1 MLPFQTLL
9 VIDRTGATPVYQQ
22 IANGLIHIIRNGMI
36 KPGSVL
42 PSTRAMAVLLQ
53 VHRKTVVAAYEELSA
68 QDWIESAP
76 RKSISVSKRLPD
88 LKPRSFKRVDETTA
102 YKKTTGNFFLK
113 LAEPTV
119 SIVKKPVYRLV
130 INDGFPDPRIA
141 PVDGLLKQYR
151 FLLKRIQPEGLIMHG
166 DAEGSLHLRNA
177 IAGFLGDT
185 RAIHAEHENILLTRG
200 AQMAIFIA
208 ARMIIKPGST
218 VIVGE
223 PNYSNANMIFE
234 HFGAKLVKVPVDE
247 HGINADAIEK
257 ICRKSKP
264 ALLYVIPHHHHP
276 TTVTLSAERRMKLLD
291 TIRTFK
297 LPVIED
303 DYDYDFHYN
312 KSPILPLASADH
324 NGYVLYIG
332 SITKSFASTI
342 RIGYLVAGAAFV
354 QQAAALKEMIDIR
367 GDVLMEEAMAVLFKS
382 GDMQKHLK
390 KSIKIYQARRD
401 MFCSLL
407 KDELEDMIR
416 FTIPAG
422 GMAVWA
428 RFEKKYPVQWVS
440 ERAAKLGLYMSPGH
454 FYNTGKHNYNAARMG
469 FAAMNKKEMEDIIQV
484 MKMIRSGRVHG

>member
-9 VIDRTGATPVYQQ
+9 VVDKTSATPVYQQ
-22 IANGLIHIIRNGMI
+22 IANGLINIIRGGMI

-42 PSTRAMAVLLQ
+42 PSTRTMAGLLQ
-53 VHRKTVVAAYEELSA
+53 VHRKTIVAAYEELSA

-76 RKSISVSKRLPD
+76 RKSISVSTRLPE
-88 LKPRSFKRVDETTA
+88 LKPRSFKQVAEANA
-102 YKKTTGNFFLK
+102 YNKITGSFFMK
-113 LAEPTV
+113 LAQPVATV
-119 SIVKKPVYRLV
+119 AKKPVYRLV
-130 INDGFPDPRIA
+130 INDGFPDARIA

-151 FLLKRIQPEGLIMHG
+151 FLLKRTLPEGLIMHG
-166 DAEGSLHLRNA
+166 DAEGALHLRNA

-185 RAIHAEHENILLTRG
+185 RAIHASHENILLTRG

-208 ARMIIKPGST
+208 ARMIIKPGSS

-223 PNYSNANMIFE
+223 PNYSNANIVFE
-234 HFGAKLVKVPVDE
+234 HFGAKLVKAPVDE
-247 HGINADAIEK
+247 NGIDVDAVEK
-257 ICRKSKP
+257 ICRRSKP
-264 ALLYVIPHHHHP
+264 SLLYVIPHHHHP
-276 TTVTLSAERRMKLLD
+276 TTVTLSAERRMKLLNI
-291 TIRTFK
+291 IRNYK

-303 DYDYDFHYN
+303 DYDYDFHYS

-354 QQAAALKEMIDIR
+354 QQAAALKEMMDIR
-367 GDVLMEEAMAVLFKS
+367 GDVLMEEAMASLFTN

-390 KSIKIYQARRD
+390 KSVKIYQARRD

-407 KDELEDMIR
+407 TDELGDMIR
-416 FTIPAG
+416 FTKPAG

-428 RFEKKYPVQWVS
+428 RFEKKFPVQRVS
-440 ERAAKLGLYMSPGH
+440 ESAAKLGLYISPGH
-454 FYNTGKHNYNAARMG
+454 FYNSGKHNYNATRMG
-469 FAAMNKKEMEDIIQV
+469 FAAMNKTEMEDIIQV
-484 MKMIRSGRVHG
+484 LKMIRSRSFHG